1 MVNDEQRPFPNFRQL
16 IRRHLQ
22 YSPFSLRVITTDLTP
37 PLSSR
42 TVDKNDQGA
51 AINCPQLQAN
61 WKLLLGSL
69 SLSLPLFN
77 LQQTTS
83 TIRFFLVPG
92 ADGDTFDHFNCFWCD
107 TLRLR
112 VT

>member
-1 MVNDEQRPFPNFRQL
+1 MVDDEQRPFPNFRQL

-61 WKLLLGSL
+61 WKLLLGF
-69 SLSLPLFN
+69 LSLPLSFQPATDYFYHPV
-77 LQQTTS
+77 LPRARCRWRY
-83 TIRFFLVPG
+83 IRSF
-92 ADGDTFDHFNCFWCD
+92 
-107 TLRLR
+107 
-112 VT
+112 